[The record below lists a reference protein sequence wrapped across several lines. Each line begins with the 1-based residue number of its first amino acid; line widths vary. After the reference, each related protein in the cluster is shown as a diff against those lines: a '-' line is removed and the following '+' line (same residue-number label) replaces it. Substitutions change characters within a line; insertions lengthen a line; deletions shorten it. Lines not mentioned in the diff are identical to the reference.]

1 MAILF
6 RNYVKRFR
14 MHRAV
19 AGWLPTATLP
29 PGFELLPWE
38 ESHLI
43 PHADITART
52 FRTTIDARLFPNLG
66 RYEGCLEL
74 MEVIARHP
82 EFVPESTWLIRYQ
95 TEYVACIQALGQPGG
110 TGVIQNVAVHPGFQG
125 HGLGKV
131 LLLGAM
137 TGFRALNIREAR
149 LEVSAKNERAVRLYH
164 GFGFQQQKTI
174 YRETQPD
181 LSQYT
186 I

>member
-1 MAILF
+1 MATLF

-19 AGWLPTATLP
+19 AGWLPEVTLP
-29 PGFELLPWE
+29 AGFVLLPWD
-38 ESHLI
+38 ESHMI

-66 RYEGCLEL
+66 RYESCLDL
-74 MEVIARHP
+74 MRVISSHSD
-82 EFVPESTWLIRYQ
+82 FIPESTWLIRYQ

-137 TGFRALNIREAR
+137 TGFRSHKMREAR
-149 LEVSAKNERAVRLYH
+149 LEVSAKNDRAVRLYH
-164 GFGFQQQKTI
+164 GFGFQQMKTI
-174 YRETQPD
+174 YRETQTEPSD
-181 LSQYT
+181 YT